1 MPDLASALVDLS
13 KTFAGSL
20 LVPGAP
26 GYDDAR
32 RVHNGLIDRRP
43 AVIARCR
50 GAADVADA
58 VRLASGHNLEI
69 AVRGG
74 GHNVAG
80 RSVVDDGVMIDLAE
94 MRGVHVS
101 LPAMRAHVQGGATW
115 KDVNRETQL
124 HALATTGGV
133 VSSTGVAGLTL
144 GGGFGWLM
152 PKYGMAMDNL
162 VSAEVV
168 LADGTIVRVSDADH
182 ADLFWAIRGGG
193 GNFGVVTS
201 LEFTLHQ
208 VGPMVTG
215 GLVAWPIAKAAEVI
229 RFYRDFTAGLPDEAF
244 AAAALLTGPDGA
256 TKLVGIAAGHCGAP
270 DAAAK
275 DLAPIKS
282 FGSPVM
288 DAMGPIPY
296 TALNAMLDDAF
307 PKGARFYWKSHFL
320 ESLADGAIDA
330 LTAAFAAC
338 PSPMAQILIEGF
350 HGAGTR
356 VPVEATAYAMRA
368 PGYNCLV
375 LGEWADPAQDEA
387 CVGWTRQ
394 TYEAVRPFMSARRY
408 ANYMDNDDAGQD
420 TLAAVYGPNL
430 PRLRELK
437 RKYDPGNAFHLNLNV
452 PPA

>member
-1 MPDLASALVDLS
+1 MSEIASAIADLS

-20 LVPGAP
+20 LVPGSP
-26 GYDDAR
+26 GYDEAR

-50 GAADVADA
+50 GTADVADA
-58 VRLASGHNLEI
+58 VRLALRHNLEI

-80 RSVVDDGVMIDLAE
+80 RSVVDDGLMIDLAE

-101 LPAMRAHVQGGATW
+101 FPTRHTHVQGGATW

-133 VSSTGVAGLTL
+133 VSATGVAGLTL

-152 PKYGMAMDNL
+152 PKHGMAMDNL
-162 VSAEVV
+162 VSAELV
-168 LADGTIVRVSDADH
+168 LADGSIVRVSDADH

-193 GNFGVVTS
+193 GNFGVATS
-201 LEFTLHQ
+201 FEFTLHP

-215 GLVAWPIAKAAEVI
+215 GLVAWPISKAAEVI
-229 RFYRDFTAGLPDEAF
+229 RFYRDFTAGLSDDAF

-270 DAAAK
+270 DAAAR
-275 DLAPIKS
+275 DLAPIKT
-282 FGSPVM
+282 FGRPVM

-356 VPVEATAYAMRA
+356 VPIEATAYAMRV

-375 LGEWADPAQDEA
+375 LGEWTDPAQDEA
-387 CVGWTRQ
+387 CVSWTRQ
-394 TYEAVRPFMSARRY
+394 TYEAIRPFMSAHRY
-408 ANYMDNDDAGQD
+408 ANYMDNDDTGQD
-420 TLAAVYGPNL
+420 TLMAVYGPNL

-437 RKYDPGNAFHLNLNV
+437 RKYDPNNVFHLNLNV

>member
-1 MPDLASALVDLS
+1 MPDLTSAIADLS

-20 LVPGAP
+20 LVAGSP

-43 AVIARCR
+43 AAIARCR
-50 GAADVADA
+50 GTADVADA
-58 VRLASGHNLEI
+58 VRLALRHNLEI

-80 RSVVDDGVMIDLAE
+80 RSVVDDGLMIDLAE
-94 MRGVHVS
+94 MRGVYVS
-101 LPAMRAHVQGGATW
+101 LPAKHAHVQGGATW

-133 VSSTGVAGLTL
+133 VSATGVAGLTL

-162 VSAEVV
+162 VSAELV
-168 LADGTIVRVSDADH
+168 LADGSIVRVSDTDH

-193 GNFGVVTS
+193 GNFGVATT
-201 LEFTLHQ
+201 LEFTLHP

-215 GLVAWPIAKAAEVI
+215 GLVAWPIDKAGEVI
-229 RFYRDFTAGLPDEAF
+229 RFYRDYTAGLSEDAF
-244 AAAALLTGPDGA
+244 AAAALLTGPDGT

-270 DAAAK
+270 DAAAR
-275 DLAPIKS
+275 DLAPIKG
-282 FGSPVM
+282 FGRPVM

-296 TALNAMLDDAF
+296 NALNAMLDDAF
-307 PKGARFYWKSHFL
+307 PKGARFYWKSHFF
-320 ESLADGAIDA
+320 ESLADGAIDG
-330 LTAAFAAC
+330 LTEAFAAC

-356 VPVEATAYAMRA
+356 VPVDATAYAMRV

-394 TYEAVRPFMSARRY
+394 TYEAVRPFMSAHRY
-408 ANYMDNDDAGQD
+408 ANYMDADDTGQD

-437 RKYDPGNAFHLNLNV
+437 RKYDPNNVFHLNLNV